1 MLTAMASNDSL
12 RNGWYSLRWYG
23 FALLVIVLDQFSKG
37 IAEGALDY
45 GRPVEVFSWFNLTL
59 QYNTGAAFSFLS
71 DAGGWQRYFF
81 TAVAVSISLGLV
93 AWLYVMPRD
102 QKLLAFALALIL
114 GGALGNVW
122 DRLVLGHVVDFISVH
137 YAGRYFPAFNLADSA
152 ITLGAALMILDSVMG
167 GDRERGRQGSGE
179 LK

>member
-1 MLTAMASNDSL
+1 MAKASSAVL
-12 RNGWYSLRWYG
+12 RNGSLSLWWYG
-23 FALLVIVLDQFSKG
+23 LAVLVVVLDQYSKG
-37 IAEGALDY
+37 LAQSALEY

-81 TAVAVSISLGLV
+81 SIVAVGISLGLV
-93 AWLYVMPRD
+93 AWLYVMPRE
-102 QKLLAFALALIL
+102 QKLLAVSLALVL

-152 ITLGAALMILDSVMG
+152 ITLGAACMIMDSLFSREG
-167 GDRERGRQGSGE
+167 GNGARQEVES
-179 LK
+179 K